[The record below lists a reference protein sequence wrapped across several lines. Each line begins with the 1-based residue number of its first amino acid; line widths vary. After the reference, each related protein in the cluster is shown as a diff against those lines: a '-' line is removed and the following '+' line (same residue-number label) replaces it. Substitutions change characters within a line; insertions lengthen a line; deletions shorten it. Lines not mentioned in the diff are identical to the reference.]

1 MKLVSL
7 KVKNYRIHTEQLVE
21 FDTSRTLIGGRNE
34 TGKSTLV
41 EAAHRA
47 LFMNHRRS
55 GQDLDS
61 MLSRF
66 TSDPPEVELVFEQNG
81 THYTLRKRFN
91 GTRGHVELESG
102 HHERWQGNDAEEK
115 LAALLGYD
123 APVLSGKADS
133 QWAHL
138 WIRQGRS
145 GEDPSSQATSERDTL
160 LARLQAQGGAAVMQS
175 ELDARVAG
183 RFSDASAAR
192 FNQNGTPRA
201 GSDLKK
207 ASDALEEAKLQL
219 DERRSQTSRLTQ
231 TAKAFESATDRQAG
245 AEVAIPGLEKLT
257 TETEEKLRVATVIE
271 SDLAEAERQHAEAQ
285 RNHNDLHQKD
295 LNIRGVAADIE
306 AKAQLIEPLRT
317 ESEQS
322 AARRREAESKLH
334 DAREHARQA
343 ADDLRIARNCV
354 DWLRSLDEH
363 HKALVELTTIRQRQE
378 KIEGF
383 RASLEEPK
391 AILARLPKIKASDL
405 ESLRRLDTRRT
416 EAAAALD
423 AIATGI
429 EFLEGP
435 GVAQL
440 ADSAFAPG
448 ESRIITEAAEIE
460 VAGHRFRIRPGGGN
474 RLNEARESFADITRR
489 LDAEFQSLGIADL
502 TEAIRTLELRNA
514 ADTECQ
520 QIRTNIDALDPET
533 NTRRLEALEG
543 SSLELESRTRRL
555 MEKAG
560 AETEPEDAT
569 HALRE
574 AMVSL
579 EIADTTEKTAT
590 ALVREHETLL
600 AKAAETADKSAVKF
614 RDAGKEHE
622 DAKIRHQTLVETHGD
637 DISRRERL
645 ATLKRDEETHR
656 HSADQLRT
664 SLAEFQPV
672 LLKGDLERHRRS
684 LTMQKDNLQ
693 QARID
698 AETARATLQRDGSQD
713 PHGAEREAEAAL
725 ERATE
730 AHSSERRRA
739 EAVRRLAD
747 LFREEQQQLSDRFT
761 GPLVDRISGYLQCL
775 FGPQARAKMTLASG
789 SFTGLELVRPGG
801 PFDFSSLSGGT
812 REQLAA
818 AVRLAMAEL
827 LAENHSGC
835 LPVVFDDAFTNSD
848 PDRVLALQRM
858 LDLAASRGLQI
869 IVLTCT
875 PTDYTTL
882 GAKAILLEPPLIRPS
897 SEMSVARE
905 HGGSSP
911 QSESDDFPPM
921 LPTLVS
927 TDDMEKLLRTLS
939 DFGGKSGNQSL
950 RESLGWDEGRYLAT
964 KDLLLTRGNLL
975 PGRGKGGSV
984 SIP

>member
-7 KVKNYRIHTEQLVE
+7 KVKNYRIHTERLVE
-21 FDTSRTLIGGRNE
+21 FDSSRTLIGGRNE
-34 TGKSTLV
+34 TGKSTLA

-47 LFMNHRRS
+47 LFMNYRRG

-61 MLSRF
+61 MRSRF
-66 TSDPPEVELVFEQNG
+66 TSEPPEVEIEFEQNG
-81 THYTLRKRFN
+81 IHYTLRKRFN

-123 APVLSGKADS
+123 APVSPGQADS

-145 GEDPSSQATSERDTL
+145 GEDPSSQATVERDTL
-160 LARLQAQGGAAVMQS
+160 LARLQSQGGAAVMQS

-183 RFSDASAAR
+183 RFSEASAAR

-201 GSDLKK
+201 GSDFKK
-207 ASDALEEAKLQL
+207 ASDALDEARIQVE
-219 DERRSQTSRLTQ
+219 ERRSQTASLMQ
-231 TAKAFESATDRQAG
+231 AAKAYESATARQAD
-245 AEVAIPGLEKLT
+245 ADAAIPGLETLAA
-257 TETEEKLRVATVIE
+257 ETEEKLRVATAIE
-271 SDLAEAERQHAEAQ
+271 SDLAETERQHAEAQ

-295 LNIRGVAADIE
+295 LNIRGIAAAIE

-317 ESEQS
+317 ESEQA
-322 AARRREAESKLH
+322 AARRLEAESKLH

-343 ADDLRIARNCV
+343 ADNLRIARDRV

-363 HKALVELTTIRQRQE
+363 HKALVELTTIRQRRE
-378 KIEGF
+378 KIEAL

-391 AILARLPKIKASDL
+391 AILTRLPKIKASDL
-405 ESLRRLDTRRT
+405 DSLRTLDARRT

-435 GVAQL
+435 GAAQL

-448 ESRIITEAAEIE
+448 ESRVITEAAEIE

-474 RLNEARESFADITRR
+474 RLNEARESVDDLTRR
-489 LDAEFQSLGIADL
+489 LAAEFQSLGIVDL

-514 ADTECQ
+514 ADNDCQ
-520 QIRTNIDALDPET
+520 QIRTKIEALDPET
-533 NTRRLEALEG
+533 TTRRLEVLED
-543 SSLELESRTRRL
+543 SCLELESRTQRL
-555 MEKAG
+555 MEKAA

-569 HALRE
+569 QALG
-574 AMVSL
+574 AAIVAL
-579 EIADTTEKTAT
+579 EIAETTEKTAT
-590 ALVREHETLL
+590 ALVSEHEAVLT
-600 AKAAETADKSAVKF
+600 KAAETADKSAAKF
-614 RDAGKEHE
+614 RDAGKDHD
-622 DAKIRHQTLVETHGD
+622 DAIIRHQTLVETHGD
-637 DISRRERL
+637 DNSRRERL
-645 ATLKRDEETHR
+645 LTLKRDEETHGQR
-656 HSADQLRT
+656 AEKLRI

-684 LTMQKDNLQ
+684 LSMQKENLQ

-698 AETARATLQRDGSQD
+698 AATARATLQRDGSQD
-713 PHGAEREAEAAL
+713 PHSAEREAEAAL

-761 GPLVDRISGYLQCL
+761 GPLVDRISSYLQCL
-775 FGPQARAKMTLASG
+775 FGPQARAKMTLSNG
-789 SFTGLELVRPGG
+789 SFAGLELVRPGG
-801 PFDFSSLSGGT
+801 PFDFTSLSGGT

-882 GAKAILLEPPLIRPS
+882 GAKAILLEPPMIRPL
-897 SEMSVARE
+897 SVLPTERQSN
-905 HGGSSP
+905 GSP
-911 QSESDDFPPM
+911 PTESDEHTPAM
-921 LPTLVS
+921 PTLVS
-927 TDDMEKLLRTLS
+927 TDDMECLLRTLAQL
-939 DFGGKSGNQSL
+939 GGKSGNQSL
-950 RESLGWDEGRYLAT
+950 REALGWDEGRYLAT
-964 KDLLLTRGNLL
+964 KDMLVTRGDLVA
-975 PGRGKGGSV
+975 GRGRGGSV
-984 SIP
+984 SVP